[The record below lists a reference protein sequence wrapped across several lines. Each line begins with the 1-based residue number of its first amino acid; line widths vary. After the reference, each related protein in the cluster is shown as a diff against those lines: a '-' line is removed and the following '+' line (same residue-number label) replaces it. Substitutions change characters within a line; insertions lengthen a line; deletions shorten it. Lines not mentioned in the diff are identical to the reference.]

1 MLEQDKAIC
10 ILLES
15 LKNSAINY
23 VITNTGKCEI
33 QEIAEK
39 LVKLDYYPEST
50 PYMKKHNKTLADM
63 VFEFGINWIEYSM
76 PKICPNCCEDLRSE
90 DGPPFKKEIAII
102 DYEMNMI
109 VDEVCPSCKHSIKT
123 GREYSEEE
131 LEHTNYFNR
140 E

>member
-10 ILLES
+10 ILLEN
-15 LKNSAINY
+15 LKNYIDTSLN
-23 VITNTGKCEI
+23 CPHDI

-50 PYMKKHNKTLADM
+50 TYMKKNNKSLYDM
-63 VFEFGINWIEYSM
+63 IAEFGINWCEYSN
-76 PKICPNCCEDLRSE
+76 PKTCPNCCEDLRSE

-102 DYEMNMI
+102 DYEMDMI

-123 GREYSEEE
+123 GREYNEEE

-140 E
+140 G